1 MNMREKRQVMNLP
14 EILGCM
20 DLRFLGSGVREA
32 SSVVLESR
40 RSVLEELYVRIT
52 KTNRK
57 YLKFGGNE

>member
-1 MNMREKRQVMNLP
+1 MNLP